1 LGKTHPIEWPDLMTV
16 ILWKARHPERH
27 EKAAARDAQRLAQK
41 FVSGRAGKEVLMPRV
56 RELAAGGRFAGWT
69 EVLHALELEDVDV
82 SPLRIWGTTKDKSEI
97 DRMCG
102 RGRGSR
108 LTSRRF
114 KVRNDGS
121 PARSD

>member
-1 LGKTHPIEWPDLMTV
+1 MTV

-27 EKAAARDAQRLAQK
+27 EKAAARQTQRLAQRV
-41 FVSGRAGKEVLMPRV
+41 VSGRAGKDVLMPRV
-56 RELAAGGRFAGWT
+56 RELAASGQYAGWA
-69 EVLHALELEDVDV
+69 EVLHALELEDIDV

-102 RGRGSR
+102 RGRGPR
-108 LTSRRF
+108 LASRRF
-114 KVRNDGS
+114 KLRSDGS